1 MIDLASLPEPALV
14 STPDFEAIYQQKLA
28 RFQQLY
34 PEHTAAL
41 ESDAVV
47 KLLELSAY
55 DALLHDARINDA
67 GRATMLAYARGT
79 DLDHRAADYD
89 VQRLLL
95 VPADPGADPPVE
107 AVWEGDDRLR
117 LRCQMAFDALSVA
130 GSRGAYVFH
139 TLSAAAGIADVS
151 VASPRFVVVP
161 VPDSVRAQLPAGAF
175 VLACSDSA
183 GLEAPMPGDVAITVL
198 AAADSPQ
205 SSAELVD
212 RARQALSAEDVRPL
226 TDRPRVSAGQPLP
239 FRVVASLVIASGPD
253 AALVMSEARARLDS
267 VLAAARRLGAQ
278 LSRSALY
285 AALHVSGV
293 VSVELQQ
300 PVADIRCDQRQ
311 FPHCEAVELSKG
323 VS

>member
-34 PEHTAAL
+34 PEHTAAV

-95 VPADPGADPPVE
+95 VPADPDADPPVE
-107 AVWEGDDRLR
+107 AVWESDDRLR

-151 VASPRFVVVP
+151 VAAPQFEVVP

-205 SSAELVD
+205 SSVELVE

-226 TDRPRVSAGQPLP
+226 TDRPRVSAGRPLP
-239 FRVVASLVIASGPD
+239 FRVVASLAIAPGPD
-253 AALVMSEARARLDS
+253 AALVLKEARARLDS
-267 VLAAARRLGAQ
+267 VVAGARLLGAQ

-293 VSVELQQ
+293 VSVDLQQ
-300 PVADIRCDQRQ
+300 PAADIRCDQRQ

-323 VS
+323 AL

>member
-95 VPADPGADPPVE
+95 VPADPAADPPLE
-107 AVWEGDDRLR
+107 AVWESDDRLR
-117 LRCQMAFDALSVA
+117 LRCQMAFDGLSVA

-151 VASPRFVVVP
+151 VASPQFDAVP
-161 VPDSVRAQLPAGAF
+161 VPDSVREQLPAGAF
-175 VLACSDSA
+175 VLACTDSA
-183 GLEAPMPGDVAITVL
+183 GLDAPLPGDVAITVL

-205 SSAELVD
+205 SSAELVE
-212 RARQALSAEDVRPL
+212 RAGRALSAEDVRPL
-226 TDRPRVSAGQPLP
+226 TDRPRVAAGQPLP
-239 FRVVASLVIASGPD
+239 FRVVASLAIASGPD
-253 AALVMSEARARLDS
+253 ATLVLQEARTRLDG
-267 VLAAARRLGAQ
+267 VVTAARRLGAR

-285 AALHVSGV
+285 AALHVPGV
-293 VSVELQQ
+293 VSVDLQQ
-300 PVADIRCDQRQ
+300 PTVDIHCDARQ
-311 FPHCEAVELSKG
+311 FPACEGVVLSRG
-323 VS
+323 AS

>member
-1 MIDLASLPEPALV
+1 M
-14 STPDFEAIYQQKLA
+14 
-28 RFQQLY
+28 
-34 PEHTAAL
+34 

-95 VPADPGADPPVE
+95 VPADPDADPPVE
-107 AVWEGDDRLR
+107 AVWESDDRLR

-151 VASPRFVVVP
+151 VASPQFDCVVP

-175 VLACSDSA
+175 VLACTDSA

-205 SSAELVD
+205 SSAELVG
-212 RARQALSAEDVRPL
+212 RARHALSAEDVR
-226 TDRPRVSAGQPLP
+226 R
-239 FRVVASLVIASGPD
+239 
-253 AALVMSEARARLDS
+253 
-267 VLAAARRLGAQ
+267 
-278 LSRSALY
+278 
-285 AALHVSGV
+285 
-293 VSVELQQ
+293 
-300 PVADIRCDQRQ
+300 
-311 FPHCEAVELSKG
+311 
-323 VS
+323 

>member
-34 PEHTAAL
+34 PEHTAAV

-55 DALLHDARINDA
+55 DALLHDVRINDA

-95 VPADPGADPPVE
+95 VPADPDADPPVE
-107 AVWEGDDRLR
+107 AVWESDDRLR

-151 VASPRFVVVP
+151 VAAPQFEVVP

-205 SSAELVD
+205 SSADLVE

-239 FRVVASLVIASGPD
+239 FRVVASLAIAPGPD
-253 AALVMSEARARLDS
+253 AALVLKEARARLDS
-267 VLAAARRLGAQ
+267 VVAGARLLGAQ

-293 VSVELQQ
+293 VSVDLQQ
-300 PVADIRCDQRQ
+300 PAADIRCDQRQ

-323 VS
+323 AL

>member
-1 MIDLASLPEPALV
+1 MIDLTSLPEPALV

-67 GRATMLAYARGT
+67 GRATMLAYASGE

-95 VPADPGADPPVE
+95 VPADPDADPPVE
-107 AVWEGDDRLR
+107 AVWESDDRLR

-151 VASPRFVVVP
+151 VASPQFEVVS

-175 VLACSDSA
+175 VLACTDSA
-183 GLEAPMPGDVAITVL
+183 GLETPMPGDVAITVL
-198 AAADSPQ
+198 AAADSLQ
-205 SSAELVD
+205 SSEQLVEP
-212 RARQALSAEDVRPL
+212 ARLALSAEDVRPL
-226 TDRPRVSAGQPLP
+226 TDRPRVSAGRPLL
-239 FRVVASLVIASGPD
+239 FRVVASLSIASGPD
-253 AALVMSEARARLDS
+253 ADLVMKEARIRLNDA
-267 VLAAARRLGAQ
+267 LASARRLGAQ

-293 VSVELQQ
+293 VSVDLQQ
-300 PVADIRCDQRQ
+300 PAADIRCDQRQ

-323 VS
+323 AS

>member
-34 PEHTAAL
+34 PEHTAAV

-95 VPADPGADPPVE
+95 VPADPDADPPVE
-107 AVWEGDDRLR
+107 AVWESDDRLR

-151 VASPRFVVVP
+151 VAAPQFEVVP

-205 SSAELVD
+205 SSADLVE

-239 FRVVASLVIASGPD
+239 FRVVASLAIAPGPD
-253 AALVMSEARARLDS
+253 AALVLKEARARLDS
-267 VLAAARRLGAQ
+267 VVAGARLLGAQ

-293 VSVELQQ
+293 VSVDLQQ
-300 PVADIRCDQRQ
+300 PAADIRCDQRQ

-323 VS
+323 AL